1 MHAFSKSKRLHVH
14 FSGIGICAIVQ
25 LPRHHLGPIRLHL
38 VVVGNGEPVLQTQS
52 KIFSPRNIVVLGNA
66 RCPRV
71 DARALVWRQTR
82 TALRSPPVRA
92 CAGRR
97 LPFILFSFH
106 FVFVLFCLPFICFS
120 LHFVFVSFVFRFI
133 LFSFLFVFVSFCF
146 RFIFVYRMFSLL
158 CFPVLNF
165 FFQLFYRPTGPH
177 GGRDARGELRQI

>member
-52 KIFSPRNIVVLGNA
+52 KIFSPRNIVVLGKT

-82 TALRSPPVRA
+82 TALLVVLQICQQLRRDEMNGHVHAHAWILVATNAVEPVT
-92 CAGRR
+92 
-97 LPFILFSFH
+97 LLENLSSKYLKKSEH
-106 FVFVLFCLPFICFS
+106 V
-120 LHFVFVSFVFRFI
+120 VSKRWRNWN
-133 LFSFLFVFVSFCF
+133 CKK
-146 RFIFVYRMFSLL
+146 
-158 CFPVLNF
+158 
-165 FFQLFYRPTGPH
+165 
-177 GGRDARGELRQI
+177 

>member
-82 TALRSPPVRA
+82 TALLVVLQI
-92 CAGRR
+92 CQQLRR
-97 LPFILFSFH
+97 DEMNGHVHAHAWILVATNAVEPITLLENLSSKYLTKSEH
-106 FVFVLFCLPFICFS
+106 V
-120 LHFVFVSFVFRFI
+120 VSKRWRNRN
-133 LFSFLFVFVSFCF
+133 CKK
-146 RFIFVYRMFSLL
+146 
-158 CFPVLNF
+158 
-165 FFQLFYRPTGPH
+165 
-177 GGRDARGELRQI
+177 